1 MQKSLKKTGTAI
13 LFAVLLTIPLF
24 GQNFIINEYDF
35 KGHLSKDNVMTVT
48 EKISVDFT
56 NPSHG
61 IYREIPKFFE
71 AKRYVNNK
79 PKLLKYITKVTDFSV
94 EEEPYTTENSSDY
107 FTAIIGSK
115 NVVLTGQ
122 KNYTIKYKY
131 HIPDDRV
138 QESDFIFYS
147 VLGPD
152 WASPIHNFNFEISLE
167 KDLPQETD
175 IIVYSGS
182 LGAKD
187 NNANVKIQCNNNTIS
202 GKAKNLS
209 PKTAVTI
216 FANLPENYFENP
228 YKRQI
233 ILPYILAIL
242 SAFSNIILIFSKL
255 FSSHK
260 KPVKTVEFYPPKGI
274 DSADVGFIIDNSAQ
288 DKDLLSLIP
297 LWAHQGYI
305 TIQEVLTPKGKFDH
319 LNLEKVKDLPQDASL
334 ASKTLFKA
342 LFEKSSIREFKNL
355 DLSFGTSFDAAKA
368 LLKDKFTGDKK
379 LYKGAGTAIIK
390 ILLLSIL
397 TGAFFAVSGT
407 ISPGMNI
414 PVGFFISFM
423 LLFFGIIRVNS
434 AYTKNFKGKSLIA
447 PSIIFFI
454 ITTGI
459 LSILIYTCISNT
471 EIPLVL
477 LIAVP
482 AFTLF
487 SLIFSSSL
495 ISMTDYNLE
504 LTGKLLG
511 LKEFI
516 KVAELQKLEMLI
528 EKDPAYFYNILPYAI
543 VFELTDKWIK
553 NFKNISIPK
562 PNWYKTNNTHLFNT
576 IYLNR
581 ALNAGITAPLS
592 KVRAAQNASKAASHA
607 AASSSHAGGGFSGG
621 GGGGG
626 GGGSW

>member
-79 PKLLKYITKVTDFSV
+79 AKLLKYITKVTDFSV
-94 EEEPYTTENSSDY
+94 KEEPYTTENSSDY

-115 NVVLTGQ
+115 NIVLTGQ
-122 KNYTIKYKY
+122 KSYIIKYKY

-138 QESDFIFYS
+138 KESDFIFYS

-175 IIVYSGS
+175 ITVYSGP

-187 NNANVKIQCNNNTIS
+187 NNANVKIQYNNNTIS
-202 GKAKNLS
+202 GRAKNLS

-228 YKRQI
+228 YKRKI
-233 ILPYILAIL
+233 ILPYVLAIL
-242 SAFSNIILIFSKL
+242 SALANIILIFSKL
-255 FSSHK
+255 FTLHK

-379 LYKGAGTAIIK
+379 LYKGSGTAIIK

-459 LSILIYTCISNT
+459 LSLLIYTCISNT

-543 VFELTDKWIK
+543 VFGLTDKWIK

-562 PNWYKTNNTHLFNT
+562 PNWYKTNNTHLFNI

-581 ALNAGITAPLS
+581 ALNAGISAPLS